1 MQYGINH
8 DKNKNERRFI
18 IYKCFRAQEIQLDF
32 NPFSFYKTIFKTQSL
47 FKKQRRKYLPEINIY
62 L

>member
-1 MQYGINH
+1 MLINYNAKKHISLSMQYGINH

-32 NPFSFYKTIFKTQSL
+32 NPFSFYKAIFKTQSL
-47 FKKQRRKYLPEINIY
+47 S
-62 L
+62 